1 MAWWEFGENQPK
13 LCHQPPLLLEQVLL
27 VVAGSGSAQKRVCF
41 EIKLNY
47 HLLLSNNK
55 FFQGQNSRC
64 NLEHQELYYLLLNFV
79 QNIGKTKIQDTR

>member
-1 MAWWEFGENQPK
+1 MAWWECGENQPK
-13 LCHQPPLLLEQVLL
+13 LCHQPSLLLEQVLL
-27 VVAGSGSAQKRVCF
+27 VVTASAQKRVCF
-41 EIKLNY
+41 EIRVNY

-55 FFQGQNSRC
+55 FFQWQNSRC